1 MKIDILVV
9 STVHELM
16 TKGPHTQNKCSRNA
30 NLLNGKLFLKSLQ

>member
-16 TKGPHTQNKCSRNA
+16 TKGSHTQNKFSRDA